1 MKPPSLY
8 SAEGWNSI
16 IGVELLSS
24 LSIESFPYILVKF
37 RFRLCQSIQNLY
49 RRSTIIATLPRIFFS
64 MVYSLAKKKKE
75 KGSLENVL
83 SHGLG
88 TIRSGL
94 W

>member
-16 IGVELLSS
+16 IGVELLLSFHRNLFLIFVSS
-24 LSIESFPYILVKF
+24 SFSTLSIDP
-37 RFRLCQSIQNLY
+37 NLY
-49 RRSTIIATLPRIFFS
+49 RRSTIIATFPLIFFS
-64 MVYSLAKKKKE
+64 MIYSLAK

-88 TIRSGL
+88 TIRTCAL
-94 W
+94 F